1 MTLSKTLFCASL
13 MLVSAAV
20 FAAKGEY
27 GDMCVTGL
35 SMGKEVP
42 TDCSVNMVMDGK
54 TLCFSGEKPKE
65 MFMKDPKAMLMKADE
80 NFAKMMK
87 K

>member
-1 MTLSKTLFCASL
+1 MTLRKILLPAAL
-13 MLVSAAV
+13 MLVAATA

-27 GDMCVTGL
+27 GDMCVTGM

-42 TDCSVNMVMDGK
+42 TDCSINMVMDGK
-54 TLCFSGEKPKE
+54 TLCFSGDKAKD
-65 MFMKDPKAMLMKADE
+65 MFMKDPKGMMMNADE

>member
-1 MTLSKTLFCASL
+1 MTLSKTLISAVL
-13 MLVSAAV
+13 MVVSATV

-54 TLCFSGEKPKE
+54 TLCFSGEKAKE
-65 MFMKDPKAMLMKADE
+65 MFMKDQKAMLMKADE

>member
-1 MTLSKTLFCASL
+1 MKLTKTLLATAVFFT
-13 MLVSAAV
+13 AAGA
-20 FAAKGEY
+20 FAAKGEF

-42 TDCSVNMVMDGK
+42 TDCSINMVMDGK

-65 MFMKDPKAMLMKADE
+65 MFMKDPKAMMMKAEE
-80 NFAKMMK
+80 NFSKMMK

>member
-1 MTLSKTLFCASL
+1 MTLSKTLISTAL
-13 MLVSAAV
+13 MVVSATA

-54 TLCFSGEKPKE
+54 TLCFSGEKAKE
-65 MFMKDPKAMLMKADE
+65 MFMKDQNAMLMKADE

>member
-27 GDMCVTGL
+27 GDL
-35 SMGKEVP
+35 
-42 TDCSVNMVMDGK
+42 
-54 TLCFSGEKPKE
+54 
-65 MFMKDPKAMLMKADE
+65 
-80 NFAKMMK
+80 
-87 K
+87 

>member
-1 MTLSKTLFCASL
+1 MKLHKILIPAAL
-13 MLVSAAV
+13 MAISAAT

-42 TDCSVNMVMDGK
+42 TDCSINMVMDGK
-54 TLCFSGEKPKE
+54 TLCFSGDKAKD
-65 MFMKDPKAMLMKADE
+65 MFMKDPKGMMMKADE
-80 NFAKMMK
+80 DFAKMMK

>member
-1 MTLSKTLFCASL
+1 MTLLKTLFSAML
-13 MLVSAAV
+13 MVVSAAA

-54 TLCFSGEKPKE
+54 TLCFSGEKAKE
-65 MFMKDPKAMLMKADE
+65 MFMKDQKAMLMKADE
-80 NFAKMMK
+80 NFVTMK
-87 K
+87 KK

>member
-1 MTLSKTLFCASL
+1 MTLLKTLFSAML
-13 MLVSAAV
+13 MVVSAAA

-54 TLCFSGEKPKE
+54 TLCFSSEKAKE
-65 MFMKDPKAMLMKADE
+65 MFMKDQKAMLMKADE
-80 NFAKMMK
+80 NFVTMK
-87 K
+87 KK

>member
-1 MTLSKTLFCASL
+1 MTFSKTLISATL
-13 MLVSAAV
+13 MVVSAAA

-35 SMGKEVP
+35 SMGKEVA
-42 TDCSVNMVMDGK
+42 TDCSVNTVMDGK
-54 TLCFSGEKPKE
+54 TLCFSGEKAKE
-65 MFMKDPKAMLMKADE
+65 MFMKDPKAMRMKADE
-80 NFAKMMK
+80 NFAKMK

>member
-1 MTLSKTLFCASL
+1 MKLIHSL
-13 MLVSAAV
+13 LATVMLISAASA
-20 FAAKGEY
+20 FAAKGEF

-42 TDCSVNMVMDGK
+42 TDCSINMMMDGK
-54 TLCFSGEKPKE
+54 TLCFSGQKPKE
-65 MFMKDPKAMLMKADE
+65 MFMKDPKAMMMKAEE
-80 NFAKMMK
+80 NFSKMMK